1 MTYIALALI
10 TIIAIWFAVSHEE
23 QKFKTEQYRRLVIQL
38 KKENAALRDGTVDE
52 EFMQLALKCFSK

>member
-10 TIIAIWFAVSHEE
+10 TIMAIWFAVAHEE

-38 KKENAALRDGTVDE
+38 KKENAELRDATVDE
-52 EFMQLALKCFSK
+52 EFEHLVTKCFSK

>member
-10 TIIAIWFAVSHEE
+10 TIMAIWFAVAHEE
-23 QKFKTEQYRRLVIQL
+23 QKLKTEQYRRLAIQL

-52 EFMQLALKCFSK
+52 EFTRLALKCFAK

>member
-10 TIIAIWFAVSHEE
+10 AIMAIWFAVAHEE

-38 KKENAALRDGTVDE
+38 KKENAALKDDHVEE
-52 EFMQLALKCFSK
+52 EFMQLAMKCFSK